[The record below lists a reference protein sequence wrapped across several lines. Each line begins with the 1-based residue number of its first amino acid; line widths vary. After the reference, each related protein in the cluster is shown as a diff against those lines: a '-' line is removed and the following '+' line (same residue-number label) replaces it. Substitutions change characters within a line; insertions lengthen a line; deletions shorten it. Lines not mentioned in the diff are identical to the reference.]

1 MRVLLWILTVYIC
14 RVQVTQNTLSSDDP
28 LVLNFTE
35 KGPPGKRLHG
45 IEPLGFYVKKGKVD
59 GAVDRPQDKA
69 ANCDHKFSFKMQQKG
84 TFMSPGFPN
93 KYPQE
98 VECSYFFHATP
109 EGRIKI
115 SFDYFN
121 LEVRSD
127 KGCQFDYI
135 EIHYVNDEGFKSEV
149 GRFCGTD
156 TPEEFVSLQPKME
169 IVFKSDSTK
178 EQNGFIAHYEFLG
191 DNWQPF
197 GPSTIGCGPGYLT
210 GSGGLIISP
219 NYPAL
224 FPTLS
229 RCSWIIKVKDT
240 QKILLQIVDME
251 ISSSTHP
258 FSSCT
263 DAFLLFFN
271 GFAIPG
277 MYPEERF
284 CDSLDNVPVVKRE
297 FLSTSSRVVIR
308 FESGPS
314 SSARKTGFKLVWTAV
329 SLVKPGD
336 CHGFMC
342 SGNDKCSDRS
352 SCRKYCI
359 DQSLRCDGNPNCGE
373 VDTSD
378 EDKCLSR
385 VLWITM
391 YAVLPCILIIAS
403 IALIVYCYKRQRRK
417 KLYIEKK
424 EAQRNEQTHWVSPH
438 IRSLEQSP
446 NPGRSTTMLTT
457 SFVSSKP
464 FTDID
469 YKDNPVI
476 KENVENSN
484 KSDNLSNTVSSVEN
498 TPKKVVN
505 NKKGPEIEENEIVVP
520 SIDNKKGYNN
530 EEPHVQFEMDT
541 IPNFRTHQKRSSYH
555 LMQEL
560 NLGESEIMI
569 AKI

>member
-14 RVQVTQNTLSSDDP
+14 RVQVAQNTLSSDDP
-28 LVLNFTE
+28 LVLNFT
-35 KGPPGKRLHG
+35 
-45 IEPLGFYVKKGKVD
+45 
-59 GAVDRPQDKA
+59 DKA

-127 KGCQFDYI
+127 KGCQFDFI

-149 GRFCGTD
+149 GRFCGSD

-210 GSGGLIISP
+210 GSGGLILSP
-219 NYPAL
+219 HYPAL

-251 ISSSTHP
+251 ISSS
-258 FSSCT
+258 SSCT

-284 CDSLDNVPVVKRE
+284 CDSLENVPVLKRE

-314 SSARKTGFKLVWTAV
+314 ASARKTGFKLVWTAV
-329 SLVKPGD
+329 SLVKPAGE
-336 CHGFMC
+336 CPGFMC

-378 EDKCLSR
+378 EDKCLSK

-391 YAVLPCILIIAS
+391 YAVLPCILIVATIV
-403 IALIVYCYKRQRRK
+403 LIVYCFKRQRRM

-469 YKDNPVI
+469 YKDNPII
-476 KENVENSN
+476 KENFENSN
-484 KSDNLSNTVSSVEN
+484 KSDNVSNTVSSVEN
-498 TPKKVVN
+498 TPKKIAN
-505 NKKGPEIEENEIVVP
+505 NKKCPEVEEKEIVVTA
-520 SIDNKKGYNN
+520 IDNKKGYNN